1 MVQKNLN
8 HFQHCS
14 FLFTFLKPADSTTA
28 SKEEDKDTRDLLE
41 DKDYLQS
48 ILSALPGVNPEEAL
62 HNLQQMTEAVEES
75 KAAEEE
81 EEGER
86 DDGQ

>member
-1 MVQKNLN
+1 M
-8 HFQHCS
+8 
-14 FLFTFLKPADSTTA
+14 
-28 SKEEDKDTRDLLE
+28 E

-62 HNLQQMTEAVEES
+62 HNLQQMTEAAEES
-75 KAAEEE
+75 KTAEEE
-81 EEGER
+81 EEEEGHRE